1 MKSSTIQL
9 TRRDLLAGTAAAGG
23 AAVLPSA
30 ANAVVPLSTKQA
42 PGFYRFKLGDYEV
55 TILHDGA
62 RTFPLPDTF
71 VTNVAKDQALAAATD
86 AFMPQGKVTVPFN
99 PTLINTGTKLV
110 LIDTGTGGAMG
121 PTTGKLLVNLRAAG
135 YGPEQVDEIY
145 ITHMH
150 GDHIGGLSSGEQ
162 PNFPNAVVRTSKAE
176 ADYWLDPA
184 HLASAPAEAK
194 GGFQSAQAAF
204 APYVKAGKFKTFD
217 VDGELLPGI
226 SSMDTHGHTPGH
238 TSYLVASKGIR
249 LLVLGDLIHVGAV
262 QFARPS
268 VAMKFDSDNTVAIAA
283 RIKAFDTVAKGGY
296 WVAASHLS
304 FPAIGHIR
312 AEKSGYTWLPANYSL
327 PH

>member
-1 MKSSTIQL
+1 MSDRQL
-9 TRRDLLAGTAAAGG
+9 TRRGLIVAQCAAAALLACCLATAQAAAPI
-23 AAVLPSA
+23 VK
-30 ANAVVPLSTKQA
+30 TQA
-42 PGFYRFKLGDYEV
+42 PGYYRQMVGDIEV
-55 TILHDGA
+55 TALSDGTA
-62 RTFPLPDTF
+62 MLP
-71 VTNVAKDQALAAATD
+71 VKDLLVNASPEEITHALARAYLSSPAETSING
-86 AFMPQGKVTVPFN
+86 F
-99 PTLINTGTKLV
+99 LINTGTKLV

-121 PTTGKLLVNLRAAG
+121 PTTGKLLGNLRAAG
-135 YGPEQVDEIY
+135 YTPEQVDEIH

-150 GDHIGGLSSGEQ
+150 GDHIGGLSSGGQ

-194 GGFQSAQAAF
+194 GGFQTAQTAF
-204 APYVKAGKFKTFD
+204 APYVKAGKLKTFD
-217 VDGELLPGI
+217 ADGELVPGI

-238 TSYLVASKGIR
+238 TSYLVASKDAR

-268 VAMKFDSDNTVAIAA
+268 VAMKFDSDSTVAIAA
-283 RIKAFDTVAKGGY
+283 RIKTFDAVAKGGY

-312 AEKSGYTWLPANYSL
+312 ADKVGYTWLPANYSL